1 MWSPAY
7 FRCPIGRGARALVF
21 LSTNEKRTHRQSHRH
36 QHHAEKHQCCS
47 DPTRAF
53 VVKASLLK
61 PSSCE
66 DIARHHSCLRK
77 LDLRALGANPMRR
90 WILPILAVVFGG
102 MYVNVGVQHFTD
114 TAWFEPIVPAV
125 LGDPTIWV
133 LITGVMEIAIG
144 VGLILP
150 WTRRHAALGS
160 FVFLIGIY
168 WANFNMWYNNI
179 PLSGKTYA
187 HHWHVLRLVAQLGMM
202 VLSYAIW
209 RSSQATEVE

>member
-1 MWSPAY
+1 MVL
-7 FRCPIGRGARALVF
+7 RQ
-21 LSTNEKRTHRQSHRH
+21 RT
-36 QHHAEKHQCCS
+36 
-47 DPTRAF
+47 
-53 VVKASLLK
+53 
-61 PSSCE
+61 
-66 DIARHHSCLRK
+66 
-77 LDLRALGANPMRR
+77 
-90 WILPILAVVFGG
+90 ILAVLSVVFGG

-168 WANFNMWYNNI
+168 WANFNMWINDLPIGGQSYANI
-179 PLSGKTYA
+179 
-187 HHWHVLRLVAQLGMM
+187 WHVLRFVAQIGMIG
-202 VLSYAIW
+202 LSLIIAGEPEKPFGLYGL
-209 RSSQATEVE
+209 TELE